1 MSCTLYFLIWNR
13 RANTSARTE
22 VLHDVGSESTQAGIF
37 EWSAIWRVLTRT
49 LYMLSSVKLWIAN
62 DPFIKIIK
70 FRTNPLYKMGKLL
83 PAE

>member
-1 MSCTLYFLIWNR
+1 
-13 RANTSARTE
+13 
-22 VLHDVGSESTQAGIF
+22 
-37 EWSAIWRVLTRT
+37 
-49 LYMLSSVKLWIAN
+49 MLSSVKLWIAN